1 MRNNK
6 DKFKYDYI
14 MDKETNSKKLFKKI
28 KKKSPKFLRL
38 FYSVVRNIL
47 NFKFNSGFILDEKK
61 LSFCKR
67 NNLINNLKYRLLLHN
82 KNIDLFNLKFKIFL
96 TTL

>member
-1 MRNNK
+1 MTILWIKRLILKTFNK
-6 DKFKYDYI
+6 I
-14 MDKETNSKKLFKKI
+14 
-28 KKKSPKFLRL
+28 KKSPKFLRL
-38 FYSVVRNIL
+38 YSVVRNIL

-82 KNIDLFNLKFKIFL
+82 KNIDALNYYLKNISVINYKI
-96 TTL
+96 